1 MSSFIEAQLGL
12 RWDTSVFLMHWPARP
27 ALASV
32 YEVFLS
38 AGNVHWG
45 QLRRCAAT
53 ARLPDLDEQTFSAPF
68 GSSGMVES
76 RKCAVA

>member
-53 ARLPDLDEQTFSAPF
+53 VGTSA
-68 GSSGMVES
+68 
-76 RKCAVA
+76 

>member
-12 RWDTSVFLMHWPARP
+12 PWDTSVFLMHWPARP

-45 QLRRCAAT
+45 QLPSLRGHGGHVCLTWMSRRFRRRSA
-53 ARLPDLDEQTFSAPF
+53 LP
-68 GSSGMVES
+68 GW
-76 RKCAVA
+76 